1 MNNPFS
7 CKQSVSLFCEIKC
20 RYMLAHFPLMVQSR
34 VFVNDHFLNSICIT
48 NLVGCSTELVVFY
61 RPGVFFCLSGTVSI
75 SFLLLFLEQAIFF
88 SHRYNSIKQI
98 ELILVTVVVVVVDL
112 KQQLVVSLDVLLI
125 WHNNTLISSSL
136 SLITMS
142 YLSRKT
148 FNMNFTTQ

>member
-1 MNNPFS
+1 M
-7 CKQSVSLFCEIKC
+7 
-20 RYMLAHFPLMVQSR
+20 
-34 VFVNDHFLNSICIT
+34 
-48 NLVGCSTELVVFY
+48 
-61 RPGVFFCLSGTVSI
+61 FFCLSGTVSI
-75 SFLLLFLEQAIFF
+75 SFLSLFLEQAIFF

-98 ELILVTVVVVVVDL
+98 ELILVTVVVVVDL